1 MGISIKGLYAD
12 SPVYDMGYITFFAL
26 RRDIAY
32 TISEEFGQHYSDMPK
47 AGFIGFDEYDRRTE
61 ELIKKHH
68 CKERFLS
75 FLYQS
80 DCNGKLSPYKCK
92 ALLDQI
98 NGMQSK
104 KLYGYT
110 AYPNCCLTIDKFR
123 ELLKE
128 CFDRKVYL
136 VWY

>member
-12 SPVYDMGYITFFAL
+12 SPVYDIGYFAFFAL
-26 RRDIAY
+26 RCDIAY
-32 TISEEFGQHYSDMPK
+32 TISEEFGQHYADMNM
-47 AGFIGFDEYDRRTE
+47 AVYIGIKEYDRRTE
-61 ELIKKHH
+61 ELVKKYH
-68 CKERFLS
+68 CKERLLS

-80 DCNGKLSPYKCK
+80 DYAGKLSPYKCK
-92 ALLDQI
+92 AVLDQI

-110 AYPNCCLTIDKFR
+110 AYPDWCLTIDKFR

-128 CFDRKVYL
+128 CFERKVYL
-136 VWY
+136 VWD